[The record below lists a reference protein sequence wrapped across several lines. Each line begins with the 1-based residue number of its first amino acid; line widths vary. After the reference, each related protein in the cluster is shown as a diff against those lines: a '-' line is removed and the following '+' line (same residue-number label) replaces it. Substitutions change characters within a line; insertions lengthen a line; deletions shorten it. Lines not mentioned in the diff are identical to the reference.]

1 MSSYNCEI
9 YRNEVNNVMSLVD
22 PTHADPKDLNRDHSV
37 RVYDNFFNISD
48 VNGYPLEITNNR
60 VEVFNNVVDGNSSS
74 LFIANWETAEKQLYD
89 WHIHHNFFYD
99 FAEGYPKA
107 ILMLRQ
113 GINDLRFEHN
123 TVEVSDESMALF
135 WFQGGKAENIYVRN
149 NLVYRINE
157 EKSWGQPISD
167 CLAELNIDYD
177 WYTELSDIHVENNI
191 FHNFTGEKILKGG
204 FSVGDGRP
212 SGYDP
217 YSPKNFKRA
226 NNLDVN
232 PQVTQ
237 SGAKPKPYFTLSENS
252 PAIDAGF
259 KIQGQAYSGNA
270 PDIGAIEFEGN
281 AAPQN
286 TPPTF
291 TVSGDLEAE
300 QDYTDTLSVI
310 VSPDPVPVQEQDQTV
325 TYTLTPPTITFAN
338 VFFNP
343 NTGDVRFTSQEGAF
357 GSQVFT
363 ITADDGQEVNNT
375 ASREFRLTI
384 SEEEKK
390 DTLET
395 GSLPIRVNSGGDD
408 FLTPDAKLF
417 YEDQPK
423 WVFGSSSNFEDARE
437 ISGSTSDALYY
448 SERVGENFSY
458 RFPVPDGVYEVKLH
472 FAEIFFFESGQR
484 IFDVSIENGLALLK
498 NFDIL
503 AETSRDRAL
512 VKTFSNIIVQDDTLS
527 IDFSAQLDNAKIS
540 AIQVLLISEE
550 IPENTPPVFSLST
563 DELVLENDET
573 QPQVVEV
580 IPAPVPT
587 LEEGQVVR
595 YSLSPASVN
604 FANIDFNKSTGQFA
618 LTPIQNLTGKQ
629 IFTITADD
637 GQTENNTYQKTLS
650 VKISSAVVVEP
661 LPPVSIPFRMNAGG
675 TSYVLEDDTYYM
687 EDTYFNEGTWT
698 FGVNRPINGTDI
710 DYIYQTERAGP
721 EISYEIPVENGVY
734 KVVLRFAE
742 IFFREEGLR
751 IMEAGVEN
759 KGLILEN
766 FDLYSQLGIDN
777 AFEIIVREVSVS
789 DGFLSVYLKGIQ
801 DNAQISGIEIYRND
815 DDSVFPEVVS
825 LPFRMNAGGL
835 ELNTGRG
842 LFQADR
848 YHGGENS
855 TAFVNGQVEDE
866 LPALLYQTFR
876 EGDNISY
883 RIPVGKGTFDVRL
896 YWLEWTYDFPGERIF
911 RVKVENKSTQPE
923 NLDVLAYQK
932 KQAAYSQDIL
942 GVVNLDDWLEL
953 SLTGLRNQAMLA
965 GIEILEAGSLNPS
978 TFTAPIFR
986 LNRTSI
992 TLPANSSQ
1000 IQQVKVIPKESLPT
1014 TYKLIPEI
1022 SLLTNILIE
1031 EKTGDIS
1038 FIPLAGQI
1046 GEEQFI
1052 VEASHEG
1059 TVYRQL
1065 FKIALEAISPPD
1077 PSDSVAY
1084 AIRINAGGEDYTHSS
1099 GSTFSPDA
1107 FHDAASSAFINSAT
1121 ISGTADMQLYQSERI
1136 GKEISYQ
1143 IPVEDGEYDMYLHFV
1158 ETFWTEADRRIIN
1171 ADVEGQVLFEGYDIF
1186 AEAGKNKA
1194 VIRSFKGILV
1204 EDGVFNFRLYASK
1217 NVATISAIE
1226 LVKNNGNGGLQLQNL
1241 QQSVR
1246 INVGGENDKAFG
1258 GYIFSRDAFYG
1269 PSTAYYS
1276 LQQQDITDTNYDE
1289 LYKSGRQGNP
1299 EEALS
1304 YDIPVVNGQYELYL
1318 HFAEPNPFN
1327 TQAGQREMLV
1337 SLEGEIIDPAIDIAK
1352 EKGTSTAMVK
1362 QYAISVTDDELNL
1375 ALLPLS
1381 GRPILSAIELLSPND
1396 YEKALILQPAYA
1408 NQGLSQEFNHSS
1420 LTVFPNPASD
1430 QVKVLL
1436 EGEWEGDL
1444 TLSLRNQLGQE
1455 VHRRTY
1461 TKEAWIFKEG
1471 ISLNGL
1477 AEGLYWVQLSGGK
1490 ETQSK
1495 MIWKKAE

>member
-1 MSSYNCEI
+1 
-9 YRNEVNNVMSLVD
+9 
-22 PTHADPKDLNRDHSV
+22 
-37 RVYDNFFNISD
+37 
-48 VNGYPLEITNNR
+48 
-60 VEVFNNVVDGNSSS
+60 
-74 LFIANWETAEKQLYD
+74 
-89 WHIHHNFFYD
+89 
-99 FAEGYPKA
+99 
-107 ILMLRQ
+107 
-113 GINDLRFEHN
+113 
-123 TVEVSDESMALF
+123 
-135 WFQGGKAENIYVRN
+135 
-149 NLVYRINE
+149 
-157 EKSWGQPISD
+157 
-167 CLAELNIDYD
+167 IDYD
-177 WYTELSDIHVENNI
+177 WYTELSDIYVENNI
-191 FHNFTGEKILKGG
+191 FHNFTGEKVLKGG

-300 QDYTDTLSVI
+300 QDFVDTLSVM

-325 TYTLTPPTITFAN
+325 TYTLKPPTVNFAN

-343 NTGDVRFTSQEGAF
+343 NTGDVRFTSKEGAF

-363 ITADDGQEVNNT
+363 ITADDGQAVNNT

-395 GSLPIRVNSGGDD
+395 GALPIRVNSGGDD
-408 FLTPDAKLF
+408 YLTPDAKLF
-417 YEDQPK
+417 YEDQSK
-423 WVFGSSSNFEDARE
+423 WVFGSSSNFESPRE
-437 ISGSTSDALYY
+437 ISGSTSDVLYY

-484 IFDVSIENGLALLK
+484 IFDVSIENGLALLN

-503 AETSRDRAL
+503 AETSRDRAI

-527 IDFSAQLDNAKIS
+527 IDFSSQVDNAKIS
-540 AIQVLLISEE
+540 AIQVLLISEN
-550 IPENTPPVFSLST
+550 IPENTPPVFSLSKG
-563 DELVLENDET
+563 ELILENDEP
-573 QPQVVEV
+573 QPQVVDV

-587 LEEGQVVR
+587 LEKGQTVT

-604 FANIDFNKSTGQFA
+604 FASIDFNKNTGLFS
-618 LTPIQNLTGKQ
+618 LTPIQNMTGKQ

-637 GQTENNTYQKTLS
+637 GQAENNLHQETLS

-661 LPPVSIPFRMNAGG
+661 IPKVSIPFRMNTGG
-675 TSYVLEDDTYYM
+675 TSYVLPDGTYYLA
-687 EDTYFNEGTWT
+687 DTYFNEGTWT

-721 EISYEIPVENGVY
+721 EINYEIPVENGVY

-742 IFFREEGLR
+742 IFFKEEGRRL
-751 IMEAGVEN
+751 MEAGVEN

-766 FDLYSQLGIDN
+766 FDLFSQLGIDN
-777 AFEIIVREVSVS
+777 AFETIVREVSVS
-789 DGFLSVYLKGIQ
+789 DGFLSVYLKGLQ

-815 DDSVFPEVVS
+815 DDSVFPEVVR
-825 LPFRMNAGGL
+825 LPFRMNVGGL
-835 ELNTGRG
+835 ELDTGKG
-842 LFQADR
+842 TFQADR
-848 YHGGENS
+848 YFVEKSS
-855 TAFVNGQVEDE
+855 TSFVNGQVEDD
-866 LPALLYQTFR
+866 LPAALYQSFR
-876 EGDNISY
+876 EGEEIGY
-883 RIPVGKGTFDVRL
+883 RIPVGAGTFDVRL

-911 RVKVENKSTQPE
+911 RVKVEDKITQPE
-923 NLDVLAYQK
+923 NLDVLAYQI
-932 KQAAYSQDIL
+932 KQAAYSQDLL
-942 GVVNLDDWLEL
+942 GVENVDEWLDINLI
-953 SLTGLRNQAMLA
+953 GLRNQAMLA
-965 GIEILEAGSLNPS
+965 GIEILEAGSLTPTTS
-978 TFTAPIFR
+978 IPPIFR
-986 LNRTSI
+986 LSKTNVS
-992 TLPANSSQ
+992 LPANSTQ
-1000 IQQVKVIPKESLPT
+1000 IQQINVIPAESLPT

-1031 EKTGDIS
+1031 EETGDIS

-1059 TVYRQL
+1059 TVYRQS
-1065 FKIALEAISPPD
+1065 FKIELKAISAPD
-1077 PSDSVAY
+1077 PSDSVSY
-1084 AIRINAGGEDYTHSS
+1084 AVRINVGGEDYIHSN
-1099 GSTFSPDA
+1099 GTTFSSDV
-1107 FHDAASSAFINSAT
+1107 FYDQASSAFINSAP
-1121 ISGTADMQLYQSERI
+1121 ISGTADIQLYQSERI

-1143 IPVEDGEYDMYLHFV
+1143 IPVENGEYDMYLHFV
-1158 ETFWTEADRRIIN
+1158 ETFWNETDRRLIH

-1186 AEAGKNKA
+1186 AEGGKNRA
-1194 VIRSFKGILV
+1194 VIRSFKGISV

-1246 INVGGENDKAFG
+1246 INVGGEDDMAFG
-1258 GYIFSRDAFYG
+1258 GYIFSQDVFYG

-1276 LQQQDITDTNYDE
+1276 LQQQDIMDTNYDE
-1289 LYKSGRQGNP
+1289 LYKSGRQGDP
-1299 EEALS
+1299 DEPLA
-1304 YDIPVVNGQYELYL
+1304 YDIPAVNGEYELYL

-1337 SLEGEIIDPAIDIAK
+1337 SLEGEIIDPAIDIAQ
-1352 EKGTSTAMVK
+1352 EKGTSTALVK
-1362 QYAISVTDDELNL
+1362 QYTVSVTDEELNL
-1375 ALLPLS
+1375 ALLPLN
-1381 GRPILSAIELLSPND
+1381 GRSILSAIELLSPTD
-1396 YEKALILQPAYA
+1396 YEKAIVLQPVYA
-1408 NQGLSQEFNHSS
+1408 SQGLSQGFTNAA

-1430 QVKVLL
+1430 GVKVLL
-1436 EGEWEGDL
+1436 EGEWEGEL
-1444 TLSLRNQLGQE
+1444 TLSLRNQLGQKI
-1455 VHRRTY
+1455 RSSSY
-1461 TKEAWIFKEG
+1461 TKDTWIFKEG
-1471 ISLNGL
+1471 ISLTGL
-1477 AEGLYWVQLSGGK
+1477 AKGLYWVQLIGGK
-1490 ETQSK
+1490 ESQSI